1 MKTLI
6 KILLGLL
13 GVSLVGIAALYLLS
27 IWQISVIPF
36 VTAWKIAA
44 TIAGGIVVL
53 MLGWVCAQT
62 FFCKSNNGD
71 KSRGNRAHPVK

>member
-6 KILLGLL
+6 KILLGVL

-27 IWQISVIPF
+27 IWQITPIPF
-36 VTAWKIAA
+36 VTAWKIVA
-44 TIAGGIVVL
+44 TIAGVIIIV
-53 MLGWVCAQT
+53 MLCWVCAKT

-71 KSRGNRAHPVK
+71 KTRGNRAHPVR